1 MEHRVGQRK
10 PVQLDVT
17 LAGRHSAEIQGEI
30 QNLSARGAF
39 IKLLGDYSSLRNIV
53 RLRFPMQ
60 THKSGYCECWALVV
74 RSVADGVGVMF
85 DQLQEFSIE
94 QPQEPAQPKRVTKSL
109 AEATKA
115 TESAGQLESAT
126 Q

>member
-17 LAGRHSAEIQGEI
+17 LAGRNSAEIQGEI

-53 RLRFPMQ
+53 RLRFPMRTQ
-60 THKSGYCECWALVV
+60 KSGYCECWALVV
-74 RSVADGVGVMF
+74 HRVADGVGVMF

-94 QPQEPAQPKRVTKSL
+94 QPQEPAQPQRGAKSL
-109 AEATKA
+109 AEAT
-115 TESAGQLESAT
+115 ESARQLESAT

>member
-17 LAGRHSAEIQGEI
+17 LAGRNSAEIQGEI

-94 QPQEPAQPKRVTKSL
+94 QPQEPAQPKRVTNSL

>member
-39 IKLLGDYSSLRNIV
+39 IKLLGDYSNLRNIV
-53 RLRFPMQ
+53 RLRFPMP
-60 THKSGYCECWALVV
+60 THKSGYCECSAMDV
-74 RSVADGVGVMF
+74 RNVADGVGVMF
-85 DQLQEFSIE
+85 DQLQECSIE
-94 QPQEPAQPKRVTKSL
+94 HPQVPVQPRHGKKRL
-109 AEATKA
+109 AEA
-115 TESAGQLESAT
+115 TESAGQLESVA